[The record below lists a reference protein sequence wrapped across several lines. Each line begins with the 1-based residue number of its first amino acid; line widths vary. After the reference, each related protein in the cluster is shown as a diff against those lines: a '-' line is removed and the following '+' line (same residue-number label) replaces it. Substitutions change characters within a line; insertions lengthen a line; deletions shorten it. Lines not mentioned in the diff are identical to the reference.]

1 MDFIEVNGNKIP
13 YSNSMEMNQVP
24 NIVNEVMTMNGNM
37 QADINGWKYE
47 DTSLDWDYLEER
59 YINTLLTE
67 TDPLNGPFELSF
79 YGPGSNTYKT
89 VKAIRIGRVVVKTR
103 FKRNGVIVWTG
114 IRLDLRFP
122 EAYGS

>member
-1 MDFIEVNGNKIP
+1 MDFIKVNGNKIP

-59 YINTLLTE
+59 YLNTLLTE

-103 FKRNGVIVWTG
+103 FKRNGVIVRTG